1 MALEALLLQKKTPIL
16 RKWFDLILEA
26 YPSDVATLMRKN
38 SDPFTN
44 PVGSTISRE
53 IEVLLKELCG
63 GSDVQQCSASLGAI
77 LKIRSVQ
84 DFSPSQAVGFVFLLK
99 EAIESTLKE
108 EIHKDPV
115 AGEWKGFRS
124 KIDALALCAFDVYVK
139 CREKIYEIRVNQAR
153 VEKEMAFRMMDRL
166 THSKKKGEKEEN

>member
-38 SDPFTN
+38 SDPFAN

-63 GSDVQQCSASLGAI
+63 GSDVQQCSAPLDAI

-115 AGEWKGFRS
+115 ASEWPGFRS
-124 KIDALALCAFDVYVK
+124 KIDALALCAF
-139 CREKIYEIRVNQAR
+139 
-153 VEKEMAFRMMDRL
+153 
-166 THSKKKGEKEEN
+166 